1 VGVHQAVTSVNLG
14 ATFFGSC
21 SRLQASRDLLSAF
34 SKASPALKSRQQLLA
49 SVVGNARSRGGSQTG
64 YFAANSRSVIVAM
77 YALSLSLFLR
87 RALNFVDSSIIDRA
101 IDRMPAILQL
111 I

>member
-49 SVVGNARSRGGSQTG
+49 SIVENARPRGGSQNG

-77 YALSLSLFLR
+77 YALSLFLR

-101 IDRMPAILQL
+101 VDRMPAILQL